1 MLSDV
6 PRAQAYGTLGANMNL
21 IVSTRVEEQHLR
33 FEVQGQWQYND
44 ALNLAYQV
52 KAVALRESMDHLL
65 VDLRRVTRSPMVE
78 GKFLVCDR
86 LRRALPPSVRVA
98 LLGPVEMLDLEAR
111 QDPLAAKVV
120 LFASE
125 RSALLWL
132 DGIHAAIKNP
142 SVLRAEGQAAGK
154 ET

>member
-1 MLSDV
+1 
-6 PRAQAYGTLGANMNL
+6 MNL
-21 IVSTRVEEQHLR
+21 IVSTRVEDQHLR
-33 FEVQGQWQYND
+33 FEVQGQWHYND

-52 KAVALRESMDHLL
+52 KAASMREDMESVLI
-65 VDLRRVTRSPMVE
+65 DLRRITRGPGSE

-86 LRRALPPSVRVA
+86 LRRALPPSMKVA
-98 LLGPVEMLDLEAR
+98 LLGPVEVIDLEPR
-111 QDPLAAKVV
+111 QDPLLAKVV

-125 RSALLWL
+125 RSALFWL
-132 DGIHAAIKNP
+132 DGIHSAIKNP